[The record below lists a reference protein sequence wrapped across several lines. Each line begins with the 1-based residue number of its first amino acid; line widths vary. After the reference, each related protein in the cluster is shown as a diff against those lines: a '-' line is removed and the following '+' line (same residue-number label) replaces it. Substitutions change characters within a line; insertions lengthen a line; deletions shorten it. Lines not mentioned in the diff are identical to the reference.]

1 MTDARFMARALALGR
16 RGLGRTAPNPAVGC
30 VIVSAGGE
38 IIGEGWHH
46 QAGKPHAEVEAIRS
60 MAPGV
65 SAQGATA
72 FVTLEPCNHTGRT
85 APCSEA
91 LIAAGVARVVISVR
105 DPNPGVG
112 GGGVERLRTAGVD
125 VIVGLLEGDGTRLLA
140 GWASFITRGRPLVTL
155 KVGTSLDGRI
165 ATQTGDSQWVTGDA
179 SRAEVHRMRDETDA
193 ILVGAGTVRAD
204 NPRLTARIDGG
215 VDPLRVVVSSSLE
228 LPDRAHLLTGGP
240 PTIILCVEDSL
251 RAESLRA
258 RGVDVLPVGSDAAGQ
273 VDLEAGL
280 KRLGQRGIT
289 SLMVE
294 GGRGIATSLLAA
306 RLVDRLVVFVAPKV
320 IGGDGLGWA
329 GALGFRTMAQ
339 SIRLEGVRIRS
350 LESDVCIEGECVY
363 GDH

>member
-91 LIAAGVARVVISVR
+91 LIAAGV
-105 DPNPGVG
+105 
-112 GGGVERLRTAGVD
+112 D

-193 ILVGAGTVRAD
+193 IR
-204 NPRLTARIDGG
+204 NQPRLG
-215 VDPLRVVVSSSLE
+215 
-228 LPDRAHLLTGGP
+228 
-240 PTIILCVEDSL
+240 
-251 RAESLRA
+251 
-258 RGVDVLPVGSDAAGQ
+258 
-273 VDLEAGL
+273 
-280 KRLGQRGIT
+280 
-289 SLMVE
+289 
-294 GGRGIATSLLAA
+294 
-306 RLVDRLVVFVAPKV
+306 
-320 IGGDGLGWA
+320 
-329 GALGFRTMAQ
+329 
-339 SIRLEGVRIRS
+339 
-350 LESDVCIEGECVY
+350 
-363 GDH
+363 